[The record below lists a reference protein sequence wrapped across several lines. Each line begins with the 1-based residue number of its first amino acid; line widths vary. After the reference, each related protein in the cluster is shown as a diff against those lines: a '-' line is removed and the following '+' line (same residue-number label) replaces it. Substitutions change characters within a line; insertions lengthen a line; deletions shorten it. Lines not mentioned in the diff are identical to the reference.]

1 MNTTISIQMAEKP
14 TDSVA
19 YLIKKYSGQISG
31 FINSKVSNNDDAKD
45 ILQDV
50 WFQLSRLTNLDE
62 IESMSGWLYRVA
74 RNRITDSYRKKKPE
88 PLDNYVFQNEDGEF
102 SFKEI
107 LLADD
112 SGNPELSM
120 FKELFWSELSK
131 ALDELPSNQKEVFML
146 NEIDDMTLQE
156 IADKTKTKLKTI
168 ISRKGYA
175 VKHLRL
181 RLNHL
186 YKELNN

>member
-1 MNTTISIQMAEKP
+1 MNAAISIQM
-14 TDSVA
+14 TDKSKTSVVNT
-19 YLIKKYSGQISG
+19 IKKYSNQISG
-31 FINSKVSNNDDAKD
+31 FIKSKVSNNDEAQD

-50 WFQLSRLTNLDE
+50 WYQLNRLTNLDE
-62 IESMSGWLYRVA
+62 IESISGWLYRVA

-88 PLDNYVFQNEDGEF
+88 SLESYVTESENGDL

-107 LLADD
+107 LLSDD

-120 FKELFWSELSK
+120 FKDLFWKELTM
-131 ALDELPSNQKEVFML
+131 ALEELPANQRDVFIQ
-146 NEIDDMTLQE
+146 NEIEDMTLQE
-156 IADKTKTKLKTI
+156 IADKSETNIKTI

-175 VKHLRL
+175 VKHLRQ

-186 YKELNN
+186 YNELNI

>member
-1 MNTTISIQMAEKP
+1 MAEKSKN
-14 TDSVA
+14 SVA
-19 YLIKKYSGQISG
+19 KMIKKYSDQISG
-31 FINSKVSNNDDAKD
+31 FINSKVDNNDDAKD

-74 RNRITDSYRKKKPE
+74 RNRITDSYRKKKPD
-88 PLDNYVFQNEDGEF
+88 PLENYLVENGEGDF
-102 SFKEI
+102 TFREI

-112 SGNPELSM
+112 SGNPELIM
-120 FKELFWSELSK
+120 FKELFWDELSK
-131 ALDELPSNQKEVFML
+131 ALDELPSNQKEVFVL
-146 NEIDDMTLQE
+146 NEIEDMTLQD
-156 IADKTKTKLKTI
+156 IAAKTGANIKTI

-175 VKHLRL
+175 VKHLRQ